1 MRMNLHD
8 LEAFVA
14 VVDTGSV
21 GAAAAKLHLTQPAV
35 TRRLQA
41 LETDLGT
48 RLLDRETRPP
58 RLTGDGR
65 AVLDQARLLLRGVDD
80 LKASVMPGAGPSGE
94 LRLGVTPGVSDLA
107 LGKPIGA
114 LRRAFPELALRLHS
128 PWSNALLAELR
139 AGTIDAAAV
148 LLPAGRTPPPDLVG
162 VSIGGDQV
170 KVAASRRL
178 RLPARPRLADLAGQP
193 WVLSPEGCYYHS
205 SIGRAMTR
213 ANLPFRVAVDLFG
226 PELQLALVAEG
237 IGLGLLPAR
246 VIARSRH
253 RRALKTLDVADFD
266 LEVGLWVLHK
276 PPLGRLAAAIDCFS
290 TALAEGL
297 AQPGA

>member
-1 MRMNLHD
+1 MNLHE

-14 VVDTGSV
+14 VVETGSV
-21 GAAAAKLHLTQPAV
+21 GAAAARLRLTQPAV

-58 RLTGDGR
+58 RLTADGR
-65 AVLDQARLLLRGVDD
+65 AVLDRARLLLRGIDD
-80 LKASVMPGAGPSGE
+80 LRASVTPDAGPCGE

-114 LRRAFPELALRLHS
+114 LRREFPQLALRLHS
-128 PWSNALLAELR
+128 PWSNALLSDLR
-139 AGTIDAAAV
+139 AGTVDAAAV
-148 LLPAGRTPPPDLVG
+148 LLPAGRTPPADLAG
-162 VSIGGDQV
+162 TSIGGDQV

-178 RLPARPRLADLAGQP
+178 RLPPRPRLADLAGQP
-193 WVLSPEGCYYHS
+193 WVLSPEGCYYHT

-213 ANLPFRVAVDLFG
+213 ANLPFQVAVDLFG
-226 PELQLALVAEG
+226 PEQQLALVAEG

-253 RRALKTLDVADFD
+253 RRALKTLDIVDFD
-266 LEVGLWVLHK
+266 LAVDLWVLHK
-276 PPLGRLAAAIDCFS
+276 PPLGRLAPAVECFS
-290 TALAEGL
+290 AALAEGL
-297 AQPGA
+297 GAAGA

>member
-1 MRMNLHD
+1 MNLHE

-14 VVDTGSV
+14 VVETGSV
-21 GAAAAKLHLTQPAV
+21 GAAAARLRLTQPAV

-58 RLTGDGR
+58 RLTADGR
-65 AVLDQARLLLRGVDD
+65 AVLDRARLLLRGIDD
-80 LKASVMPGAGPSGE
+80 LRASVTPDAVPSGE

-114 LRRAFPELALRLHS
+114 LRRAFPQLALRLHS
-128 PWSNALLAELR
+128 PWSNALLSDLR
-139 AGTIDAAAV
+139 SGTIDAAAV
-148 LLPAGRTPPPDLVG
+148 LLPAGRAPPPDLAG
-162 VSIGGDQV
+162 SSIGGDQV

-178 RLPARPRLADLAGQP
+178 RLPPHPRLADLAGQP
-193 WVLSPEGCYYHS
+193 WVLSPEGCYYHTA
-205 SIGRAMTR
+205 IGRAMTR
-213 ANLPFRVAVDLFG
+213 ANLAFRVAVDLFG
-226 PELQLALVAEG
+226 PEQQLALVAEG

-253 RRALKTLDVADFD
+253 RRALKTLDIADFD
-266 LEVGLWVLHK
+266 LAVDLWVLHK
-276 PPLGRLAAAIDCFS
+276 PPLGRLAAAVECFS
-290 TALAEGL
+290 AALAEGL
-297 AQPGA
+297 GETGA

>member
-1 MRMNLHD
+1 MNLHE

-14 VVDTGSV
+14 VVETGSV
-21 GAAAAKLHLTQPAV
+21 GAAAARLRLTQPAV

-58 RLTGDGR
+58 RLTADGR
-65 AVLDQARLLLRGVDD
+65 AVLDRARLLLRGIDD
-80 LKASVMPGAGPSGE
+80 LRASVTPDAGPCGE

-114 LRRAFPELALRLHS
+114 LRREFPQLALRLHS
-128 PWSNALLAELR
+128 PWSNALLSDLR
-139 AGTIDAAAV
+139 AGTVDAAAV
-148 LLPAGRTPPPDLVG
+148 LLPAGRTPPADLAG
-162 VSIGGDQV
+162 TSIGGDQV

-178 RLPARPRLADLAGQP
+178 RLPPRPRLADLAGQP
-193 WVLSPEGCYYHS
+193 WVLSPEGCYYHT

-213 ANLPFRVAVDLFG
+213 ANLPFQVAVDLFG
-226 PELQLALVAEG
+226 PEQQLALVAEG

-253 RRALKTLDVADFD
+253 RRSLKTLDIVDFD
-266 LEVGLWVLHK
+266 LAVDLWVLHK
-276 PPLGRLAAAIDCFS
+276 PPLGRLAPAVECFS
-290 TALAEGL
+290 AALAEGL
-297 AQPGA
+297 GAAGA